1 MPRKQKD
8 KLVEKEYGVKASPF
22 HKNDTSLIQNQI
34 VKLDISLADVDSKN
48 KTADL
53 MDYNP
58 SIPEPKGMLENG
70 LDELYELPQNVQQTD
85 STITNEEK
93 ERQKKYKEMMQKKN
107 EQIESQLQDYKQQF
121 VNVKENEM
129 LQWIDMDNSQAYVT
143 QRADDSI
150 PCFWCMEKFNT
161 ISWPLVVG
169 RNKQG
174 CFKVRGRHCS
184 PNCALANG
192 MDSREMSE
200 TIPVSSLYSWM
211 QSFVYKV
218 TGSYDEIRPS
228 PPRAMMQKFGGPM
241 TPKMFALECMMKEY
255 NSYLTYP
262 PLETS
267 LPIWNRIK
275 SENSENKED
284 EDELVLQRK
293 TPFYDQ
299 KQSLDSIWRIKTL
312 K

>member
-1 MPRKQKD
+1 MPRKQKVTI
-8 KLVEKEYGVKASPF
+8 VEKEYGVKTTQF
-22 HKNDTSLIQNQI
+22 HKDDSSFTQNQI
-34 VKLDISLADVDSKN
+34 VRLNINLDDQKSSGSK
-48 KTADL
+48 L

-58 SIPEPKGMLENG
+58 DMTEPTGVLQDG
-70 LDELYELPQNVQQTD
+70 LDDLYELPQ
-85 STITNEEK
+85 STSKK
-93 ERQKKYKEMMQKKN
+93 ENKKEIEREKKYKEMMKEKNSQIENELQQKKT
-107 EQIESQLQDYKQQF
+107 QF
-121 VNVKENEM
+121 VTVKEEDM
-129 LQWIDMDNSQAYVT
+129 LQWVDMGHSQAYIT
-143 QRADDSI
+143 QRNNDSV
-150 PCFWCMEKFNT
+150 PCYWCLEKFNT

-174 CFKVRGRHCS
+174 KFKVRGRHCS

-218 TGSYDEIRPS
+218 TGNYDEIRPS

-241 TPKMFALECMMKEY
+241 TPKMFSLECMMKNY

-267 LPIWNRIK
+267 LPVWNRIK
-275 SENSENKED
+275 SDGSEQDED
-284 EDELVLQRK
+284 EDELVLKRK

-299 KQSLDSIWRIKTL
+299 KQSLDSIWRIKTI